1 MFENK
6 ALQDLNEY
14 FQDLNLRR
22 DKGVYFYRI
31 NGWSEQIGKFISIY
45 YEAARKRGV
54 IIEGKI
60 PNPDK
65 ANLSYYDE
73 MMGSSFQMN
82 LGFINSSLQKW
93 LPRMNEFQ
101 RNNVAVSI
109 YDTLDE
115 MRREG
120 KNDNILRNTYIKFM
134 CWLYYKFERIVNML
148 GENHIPK
155 ILYEGNVS
163 NYELKILAVLS
174 KAGCDIVLLQYGG
187 DAEYLKIDHSSK
199 LSNLYTESGMIAFP
213 QDFSIKKIRE
223 ELVNQQKQQRLYGIP
238 PAIGNCTNAWISGS
252 WEEDI
257 LTSVH
262 ARGKDKGFFCNA
274 FMRISG
280 VEDKLTYVK
289 DLFQLQLKIKSSERN
304 LVVVN
309 HVIAQPDMDEIAQVR
324 RSQYNH
330 AEHMI
335 QDLSANLKYSAN
347 IELERLMRKA
357 FVDTLLSANER
368 NKSLNKLTNQAVY
381 LICWLRRYQKELFV
395 NWKLPE
401 ISVFIYLGGCRTESE
416 ALFLKL
422 LSRLPVDVLI
432 LVPDLNKKCILED
445 KFLYEVN
452 FSDSLTVDRYPTE
465 TAEVKVGTAAYHAER
480 ELDTLMYQDSGI
492 YRSMQHS
499 RALTISLQTMYE
511 EIAILWDQEL
521 KYRPNF
527 SVTNEAVQIPVI
539 FAKVSGVKDGDT
551 QSYWLEMKKL
561 ITPDVLVY
569 KNAAMATSTDANPVK
584 PFAVEFFKNGKLLK
598 QKIKSHKAYQYG
610 VLREEIQDYILDK
623 LQLLIDQKS
632 IRGTFEN
639 GAEYTITSTVLN
651 LNKNI
656 IRMIQRFDF
665 TKKNPKILY
674 INTSERVM
682 TLEESIIVAF
692 LNLAGF
698 DVVFFIPTGYQNV
711 EKHFTRTIV
720 EEHQI
725 GEYMY
730 DLQIPDFNN
739 ISSGVRHFWREKIF
753 KRGN

>member
-6 ALQDLNEY
+6 ALQDLDEY

-31 NGWSEQIGKFISIY
+31 NGWSEQIRKFISMY
-45 YEAARKRGV
+45 YETARKRGV

-73 MMGSSFQMN
+73 IMGSGFRMN

-109 YDTLDE
+109 YDTLDG
-115 MRREG
+115 MRKEG

-148 GENHIPK
+148 GENHVPK

-163 NYELKILAVLS
+163 NYELKIFAVLS

-262 ARGKDKGFFCNA
+262 VRGKDNRFFCNA

-289 DLFQLQLKIKSSERN
+289 DLFQLQLKIKSSERK

-335 QDLSANLKYSAN
+335 QDLSANIKYSAN

-381 LICWLRRYQKELFV
+381 LICWLRRYQKGLFV

-401 ISVFIYLGGCRTESE
+401 ISVFIYLGGCRTENE

-569 KNAAMATSTDANPVK
+569 KNAAMATSTDVNPVK

-623 LQLLIDQKS
+623 LQLLIDQKL

-639 GAEYTITSTVLN
+639 GAEYTIISTVLN